1 PATKVCPDFTIDE
14 YTEVRSEFVLEGITD
29 AAAAALLARAWK
41 ANQRTEAEEW
51 RKANEEAAVAE
62 EERLQAF
69 AEDNASRVAQDA
81 LDQEEAL
88 RADKKKYP
96 NKYSPIN
103 MRDPP
108 NQRPDIP
115 CAYALKRLEEGVY
128 LELYYL
134 GREGLDAAKTTAGQ
148 ALDEGLQPVIDPVTG
163 GSTWIAA
170 SAKRDTNSFK
180 RDEDLTWDEFAGAV
194 PRMLLAMQHARWPAE
209 RITIMAK
216 FWGNIL
222 SHSLRLSTDPIDERT
237 LLLYQ

>member
-1 PATKVCPDFTIDE
+1 MVQLSENPATRVCPDFTIDE
-14 YTEVRSEFVLEGITD
+14 HAEDLSEFISEGITD

-69 AEDNASRVAQDA
+69 AEDNASRLAQDA
-81 LDQEEAL
+81 LDQEEAF
-88 RADKKKYP
+88 
-96 NKYSPIN
+96 PIN

-115 CAYALKRLEEGVY
+115 CVYALKRLKEGVY

-134 GREGLDAAKTTAGQ
+134 GCEGLDAAKTTAGQ

-194 PRMLLAMQHARWPAE
+194 PRMLLTMQNARWPAE
-209 RITIMAK
+209 HITMMVK

-237 LLLYQ
+237 LLL